1 MTSKQELLEQ
11 LTVRCKRAGVTL
23 TAAASDR
30 LAAYYEL
37 LARWNQRINL
47 TALQLNPLR
56 DSTLDRLLVEPLVAA
71 GLVADS
77 PVIWFDLGSGGG
89 SPAVPMKIVRPAPS
103 LTMVEAR
110 SKKGAFLREVARELG
125 LASTTVLTCR
135 IEDLDAPAT
144 ADLVTVRAVKA
155 DPGLFS
161 STARLLRP
169 GGRLLVFGLPR
180 QAIQRREPVS
190 PFTADPP
197 VQLLPDAGSEL
208 VVLRKSV

>member
-1 MTSKQELLEQ
+1 MTSRQGLLEQ
-11 LTVRCKRAGVTL
+11 LAVRCERAGVTL
-23 TAAASDR
+23 TAETSDH
-30 LAAYYEL
+30 LAVYYEL

-47 TALQLNPLR
+47 TALQLDPLR

-77 PVIWFDLGSGGG
+77 PVSWFDLGSGGG

-110 SKKGAFLREVARELG
+110 GKKGAFLREVVRELG
-125 LASTTVLTCR
+125 LAGTTVLTCR
-135 IEDLDAPAT
+135 IEELDAPAA
-144 ADLVTVRAVKA
+144 ADLITVRAVKA
-155 DPGLFS
+155 EPGLFVS
-161 STARLLRP
+161 AGRLLRP

-180 QAIQRREPVS
+180 QALHGRDS

-208 VVLRKSV
+208 VVLRKSI